1 MLIAAAFL
9 RASGALLAQR
19 QVDRLAAQGVTRIG
33 GMAMKRSR
41 IAHGLALLS
50 GGLLLTGLSTGLWAA
65 TSTLEL
71 LPGERQGEGES
82 VELGAVRPIGTTPP
96 SREAARPV
104 PRGNPLW
111 SVPLS
116 ALSVTQ
122 ERPIFSASRRPP
134 PRAVVAPVAEQVS
147 APPPP
152 PAEPERPPLAL
163 IGAVVGDGDSIA
175 VFVDRTSQKMIRLR
189 PGEAHAGWVLDAV
202 ARREVTLRKADRS
215 ETIELKATDVPVQ
228 GSAPVLPVAAP
239 KSVGTLDTN
248 YSPFTPR
255 STPKNGESDGL

>member
-1 MLIAAAFL
+1 
-9 RASGALLAQR
+9 
-19 QVDRLAAQGVTRIG
+19 
-33 GMAMKRSR
+33 MKRSR
-41 IAHGLALLS
+41 IAYGLALLS

-65 TSTLEL
+65 TSTLEP
-71 LPGERQGEGES
+71 LPGERQGEAES
-82 VELGAVRPIGTTPP
+82 VELGAVRPIGTQPP
-96 SREAARPV
+96 RSEAARPV

-134 PRAVVAPVAEQVS
+134 PRAVIAPPAEEAN

-152 PAEPERPPLAL
+152 RPSEPDRPALAL

-189 PGEAHAGWVLDAV
+189 PGEAHDGWVLNSV
-202 ARREVTLRKADRS
+202 LRREVTLRKADRS
-215 ETIELKATDVPVQ
+215 ETIELKAADIPLQ
-228 GSAPVLPVAAP
+228 GAPQALPAAAP
-239 KSVGTLDTN
+239 KNPGMNPGPNAGTLDTS
-248 YSPFTPR
+248 YAPFTPR
-255 STPKNGESDGL
+255 SVPKNGESDGL